1 MVKLHNELL
10 VKNYN
15 EALGTPRAA
24 DQSGAGSREPGMAE
38 AQPTR
43 TDALVSREPG
53 MAEARPTRIGIP
65 RALEFWNSM
74 PYWTTLF
81 RALGMEPVVSRE
93 STYSLFESG
102 LQAIPSDTVCFPAKV
117 AHGHVLDLVAKKVDR
132 IFMPMMIRVPKEN
145 KHAESDAVCPVIQ
158 GYPKI
163 IEHSDAPLER
173 YGIPMDLPAFHW
185 HDEKLRRRQTIDFIT
200 ERYDIPPKQALA
212 ATKAAESAL
221 SGFRDEL
228 QQYGRHILNKL
239 NSKDGAEFGVVL
251 AGRPYHSDNLVNH
264 HLSRFFTGLGIPV
277 MTLDGLADLG
287 EVDVRPSRVD
297 SYVPFHTRML
307 AAALSVARHPKLE
320 LVQIVSF
327 GCGHDA
333 VLSDEM
339 ARILRETSDKELLV
353 LKLDEGEA
361 SGPLTIRIK
370 SFIETVRTKRGLN
383 TAPTEKPLAN
393 TADLKPIT
401 VSQLSAPKLAN
412 GFPQKFT
419 RADKKRRVI
428 LAPNLSPAFTRVT
441 AAVVS
446 RQGYHLEPL
455 PIAGER
461 AFELGKKYVHNDI
474 CFPAQVNIGE
484 FLSELE
490 SGRYRSDEV
499 AIGLAKN
506 CDACRAGQYA
516 GLARSALDEA
526 GYKDIP
532 IITIGDDTKNMH
544 PGFRLSPHFQLRML
558 WALAITD
565 ALETM
570 RRRTRAYE
578 DRKGETDRVFDVHL
592 ERICTAISL
601 GHRDAMKGLETA
613 VDAFNRIPLSD
624 SAAGADRKPRVG
636 ITGEILMK
644 YHPSANGYIEKYLEE
659 HGMEVVV
666 PGMIDFFRRENVIN
680 KHLGVRKL
688 SHYPFVSMLLGDLA
702 DHLYEFVLRKV
713 DKAME
718 EFRFVEHRH
727 DIHDLAARIG
737 NILDPSFVSGEG
749 WLIPTEIM
757 QMTEDGV
764 NAFVVLNP
772 FGCLPNHI
780 SGRGMM
786 KPLKARYPHI
796 QVLSLDYDPD
806 TSFANIE
813 NRLQMLVITARE
825 QQRLHTT
832 TSTHADT
839 AGQQRSSETPTAVQV
854 QFSPVQK
861 QGSTDSI

>member
-1 MVKLHNELL
+1 
-10 VKNYN
+10 
-15 EALGTPRAA
+15 
-24 DQSGAGSREPGMAE
+24 
-38 AQPTR
+38 
-43 TDALVSREPG
+43 
-53 MAEARPTRIGIP
+53 
-65 RALEFWNSM
+65 
-74 PYWTTLF
+74 
-81 RALGMEPVVSRE
+81 
-93 STYSLFESG
+93 
-102 LQAIPSDTVCFPAKV
+102 
-117 AHGHVLDLVAKKVDR
+117 
-132 IFMPMMIRVPKEN
+132 MPMMIRVPKEN
-145 KHAESDAVCPVIQ
+145 RHAESDAVCPVIQ

-185 HDEKLRRRQTIDFIT
+185 HNEKLRRRQTVDFIT
-200 ERYDIPPKQALA
+200 ESYGIPAKQALA
-212 ATKAAESAL
+212 ATKAAETAL
-221 SGFRDEL
+221 SSFRAEL
-228 QQYGRHILNKL
+228 QTHGRQILDKL
-239 NSKDGAEFGVVL
+239 NTQDGAEFGVVL

-277 MTLDGLADLG
+277 LTLDGLADLG

-307 AAALSVARHPKLE
+307 AAALSVAQNPKLE

-339 ARILRETSDKELLV
+339 ARILSETSNKELLV

-383 TAPTEKPLAN
+383 TAPEAHELNDTIQAN
-393 TADLKPIT
+393 TGPQET
-401 VSQLSAPKLAN
+401 QPAPKLAD

-419 RADKKRRVI
+419 KADKKRRVI
-428 LAPNLSPAFTRVT
+428 LAPNLSPAFTRVS

-455 PIAGER
+455 PVAGER

-484 FLSELE
+484 FLSEIE
-490 SGRYRSDEV
+490 TGRYRSDEV

-532 IITIGDDTKNMH
+532 IITVGDDTKNMH

-558 WALAITD
+558 WALSITD

-570 RRRTRAYE
+570 RRRIRPYE
-578 DRKGETDRVFDVHL
+578 SRKGEADRVFDVQL
-592 ERICTAISL
+592 ERICTGISL
-601 GHRDAMKGLETA
+601 GHRDALKGLDAA
-613 VDAFNRIPLSD
+613 VDAFNRIPLTV
-624 SAAGADRKPRVG
+624 SATGADRKPRVG

-666 PGMIDFFRRENVIN
+666 PGMVDFFRRENVIN
-680 KHLGVRKL
+680 KHLGNQKL
-688 SHYPFVSMLLGDLA
+688 SHYPFLSILLGDAA
-702 DHLYEFVLRKV
+702 DHVYEFVLRKV
-713 DKAME
+713 DKAMA
-718 EFRFVEHRH
+718 EFRFAEHRH
-727 DIHDLAARIG
+727 DVHDLAARIG

-757 QMTEDGV
+757 QMADDGV
-764 NAFVVLNP
+764 HAFVVLNP

-780 SGRGMM
+780 SGRGMI

-806 TSFANIE
+806 TSFANVE

-825 QQRLHTT
+825 QQRLHAKL
-832 TSTHADT
+832 STHAGS
-839 AGQQRSSETPTAVQV
+839 AEAQRKISVPKE
-854 QFSPVQK
+854 QFLPVQK
-861 QGSTDSI
+861 EGSTDSV

>member
-1 MVKLHNELL
+1 VR
-10 VKNYN
+10 V
-15 EALGTPRAA
+15 
-24 DQSGAGSREPGMAE
+24 
-38 AQPTR
+38 
-43 TDALVSREPG
+43 
-53 MAEARPTRIGIP
+53 GIP

-81 RALGMEPVVSRE
+81 RALGMEPVISRE

-145 KHAESDAVCPVIQ
+145 RHAESDAVCPVIQ

-173 YGIPMDLPAFHW
+173 YGIPLDLPAFHW
-185 HDEKLRRRQTIDFIT
+185 HNEKLRRRQTVNFLT
-200 ERYDIPPKQALA
+200 ESYGISAKHALA
-212 ATKAAESAL
+212 ATKAAETAL
-221 SGFRDEL
+221 AGFRAEL
-228 QQYGRHILNKL
+228 QEHGRGILDKL
-239 NSKDGAEFGVVL
+239 NAPDGAEFGVVL

-277 MTLDGLADLG
+277 LTLDGLADLG

-339 ARILRETSDKELLV
+339 ARILSETSDKELLV

-383 TAPTEKPLAN
+383 TSPADKPLTDIAKSYPS
-393 TADLKPIT
+393 TGSPLPA
-401 VSQLSAPKLAN
+401 SKLPD

-419 RADKKRRVI
+419 KADKKRRII

-455 PIAGER
+455 PVAGKR

-484 FLSELE
+484 FLSEIE
-490 SGRYRSDEV
+490 TGRYRSDEV

-532 IITIGDDTKNMH
+532 IITVGDDTKNMH

-558 WALAITD
+558 WALSITD

-570 RRRTRAYE
+570 RRRVRSYE
-578 DRKGETDRVFDVHL
+578 SRKGEADRVFDTQL
-592 ERICTAISL
+592 ERICTGISL
-601 GHRDAMKGLETA
+601 GHRDALKGLEAA
-613 VDAFNRIPLSD
+613 VDAFNRIPLTD
-624 SAAGADRKPRVG
+624 SASGADRKPRVG

-666 PGMIDFFRRENVIN
+666 PGMIDFFRRANVIS

-688 SHYPFVSMLLGDLA
+688 SHYPFLSMLVGELA
-702 DHLYEFVLRKV
+702 DHLYEYVLRKV
-713 DKAME
+713 DEVTKQ
-718 EFRFVEHRH
+718 FRFVAHRH
-727 DIHDLAARIG
+727 DVHDLAARIG

-757 QMTEDGV
+757 QMSDDGV

-780 SGRGMM
+780 SGRGMI

-825 QQRLHTT
+825 QQRLRVT
-832 TSTHADT
+832 TSNHPDT
-839 AGQQRSSETPTAVQV
+839 AEKQRNTASPKGQFLPAHKEGTP
-854 QFSPVQK
+854 
-861 QGSTDSI
+861 DSV